1 MKPILWKILKF
12 LNVAIGLCVALW
24 LISIGLGIFAI
35 VLALYITYLN
45 MVIDEILKGT
55 DKEGR

>member
-24 LISIGLGIFAI
+24 LISIGLGMFAI

-55 DKEGR
+55 DKESR

>member
-1 MKPILWKILKF
+1 MKPILWEILKF

>member
-12 LNVAIGLCVALW
+12 LNVAIGLCLALW
-24 LISIGLGIFAI
+24 LISIGLGMFAI

>member
-24 LISIGLGIFAI
+24 LISIGLGMFAI

>member
-24 LISIGLGIFAI
+24 LISIGLGMFAI

-55 DKEGR
+55 D

>member
-24 LISIGLGIFAI
+24 LISIGLGIFAL
-35 VLALYITYLN
+35 VLAIYITYLN
-45 MVIDEILKGT
+45 TLIDDILKRSNQ
-55 DKEGR
+55 EGC

>member
-24 LISIGLGIFAI
+24 LIRIGLGMFAI

-55 DKEGR
+55 DKESR